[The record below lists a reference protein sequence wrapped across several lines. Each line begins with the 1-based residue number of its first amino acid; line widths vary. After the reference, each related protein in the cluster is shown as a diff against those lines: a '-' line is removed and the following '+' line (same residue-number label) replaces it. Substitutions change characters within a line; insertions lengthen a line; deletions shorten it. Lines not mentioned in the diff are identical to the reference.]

1 MRGPVD
7 GIRIVITVLSQD
19 VNGTQEVI
27 MGKEDAKVIQNTM
40 IINCIIYKL
49 MTFSNMQM
57 NALTT

>member
-27 MGKEDAKVIQNTM
+27 MGKEDAKDILNTM